1 MLNSSLRIV
10 RCCRIHGLFSN
21 KKKDKKNYKCSFV
34 YSLNI
39 SNHSNK
45 RESIYFQAVLFY
57 LKHYVTK
64 G

>member
-21 KKKDKKNYKCSFV
+21 KKLYENYKSSFV

-39 SNHSNK
+39 SNHNNK
-45 RESIYFQAVLFY
+45 RENIYFQAVLFY